1 MAKYY
6 HLRIKYNP
14 KAAIVDIEK
23 GEIDLSVNTDRYI
36 HVTFDVYHEGEL
48 VTISRKFNELRVG
61 SRGALTLF

>member
-23 GEIDLSVNTDRYI
+23 GEIDLSVNTEHFS
-36 HVTFDVYHEGEL
+36 HVKFDVYHEGKL
-48 VTISRKFNELRVG
+48 VTISRKYNELRVG
-61 SRGALTLF
+61 PRGALTLF